1 VTLPVNKRLEA
12 FSPVIFL
19 GIFIETSIFS
29 PTDNERL
36 EMKYTPLVETLTE
49 IAPFSSS
56 ASAF

>member
-1 VTLPVNKRLEA
+1 VTRPVNKRLEA

-29 PTDNERL
+29 PTNKGRL

-49 IAPFSSS
+49 VAPFSPSI
-56 ASAF
+56 SAF

>member
-1 VTLPVNKRLEA
+1 LEGFCPVT
-12 FSPVIFL
+12 FL
-19 GIFIETSIFS
+19 GILIETSIFS

-36 EMKYTPLVETLTE
+36 EMKYTPLAETLTE